1 MNNIIPVSNALM
13 CSACGACKA
22 MCPKDAILFK
32 FSSIGRKFA
41 TVNAS
46 CINCGLCVKV
56 CPSLKKEY
64 NSDANN
70 QKDKYI
76 GNILTVMTG
85 KATNEKIFS
94 NAQSGGL
101 CTAILT
107 YLFQTNKIDAAI
119 VCKMSFGKVPI
130 VSATLITNFEQL
142 YECQKSC
149 YTPVDI
155 LSVLRETQQ
164 YTSIAVVGLPCHIQG
179 SVALD
184 SISKKYKNIKYRV
197 GLICDRTLCQ
207 GIQNAMLSYF
217 HGTEKVKID
226 WRRKNF
232 TKDNTYYSY
241 KNAPVVIYNEKGEE
255 YIFPNLYRFALKDMY
270 TPPRCRVCYDKLNTL
285 ADIVLGDPW
294 GMSEIDYNKGNS
306 VIITRTQIGQSL
318 IEEMQDK
325 GYISTKKAD
334 INELLKGQFI
344 NERKQTVSYY
354 SRALSVIPF
363 KINSYLYHQQ
373 DTSILPEFQIK
384 KARKEFLQF
393 IKYEALSSEE
403 VVLQAKRKISNA
415 VKREKLSQLLII
427 RILRKIKSLIVK

>member
-1 MNNIIPVSNALM
+1 MNNIIPVSDALM

-22 MCPKDAILFK
+22 ICPKDAIVFK
-32 FSSIGRKFA
+32 YSSIGRKYA
-41 TVNAS
+41 TVNTS

-70 QKDKYI
+70 QNDKYI

-85 KATNEKIFS
+85 KALNEKIFS

-130 VSATLITNFEQL
+130 VSATVVTHVEQL
-142 YECQKSC
+142 KECQKSC

-155 LSVLRETQQ
+155 LSALKETRQ

-179 SVALD
+179 SITLTQ
-184 SISKKYKNIKYRV
+184 ISNKYKNIKYRI

-207 GIQNAMLSYF
+207 GIQNTISSYF
-217 HGTEKVKID
+217 HGTGNVKID

-232 TKDNTYYSY
+232 TSDNTYYSY
-241 KNAPVVIYNEKGEE
+241 KNAPVVIYNEKGEKH
-255 YIFPNLYRFALKDMY
+255 IFPNLYRFALKDMY
-270 TPPRCRVCYDKLNTL
+270 TSPRCRVCYDKLNTQ
-285 ADIVLGDPW
+285 ADVVLGDPW
-294 GMSEIDYNKGNS
+294 GMSEMDYNKGNS
-306 VIITRTQIGQSL
+306 VIITRTQIGKYL
-318 IEEMQDK
+318 IDEMQNQ
-325 GYISTKKAD
+325 GYISIKRAD

-354 SRALSVIPF
+354 SKALSVIPS
-363 KINSYLYHQQ
+363 KVDSYLYHQQ
-373 DTSILPEFQIK
+373 DISILQKSQIK
-384 KARKEFLQF
+384 KVQKEFLQF
-393 IKYEALSSEE
+393 IKYENLSSEE
-403 VVLQAKRKISNA
+403 IILQAKSKISYA
-415 VKREKLSQLLII
+415 VKREKLNRLFII
-427 RILRKIKSLIVK
+427 RILRKFKSLIVK